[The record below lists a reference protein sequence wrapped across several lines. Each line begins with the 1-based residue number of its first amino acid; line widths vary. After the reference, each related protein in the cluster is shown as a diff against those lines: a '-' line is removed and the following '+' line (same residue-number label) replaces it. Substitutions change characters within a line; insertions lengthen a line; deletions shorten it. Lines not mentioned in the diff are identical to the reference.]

1 MSETFEAEYEQRTE
15 AFIFPEVT
23 SEKADKLA
31 AAEKKVKDAVESFA
45 KALDSVAPWLTKE
58 LLDIF
63 ENLKQIWWV
72 EETVLWGM
80 SFKLLYE
87 RNRDKMQEKLK
98 DILWEMLDNL
108 SAYELVKQKS
118 KSLEEMLRA
127 YASINA
133 RSDEDIKF
141 GGRTF
146 MPGNIGNQNWA

>member
-1 MSETFEAEYEQRTE
+1 MLETPKAEYEHKTE

-23 SEKADKLA
+23 SEKVDKLA
-31 AAEKKVKDAVESFA
+31 DAEKKVKDAVESFA

-127 YASINA
+127 CASINA
-133 RSDEDIKF
+133 CSDGDIKSEW
-141 GGRTF
+141 RTF
-146 MPGNIGNQNWA
+146 MPGNLGNQSWA